1 MESMAETKQ
10 VTDSVILEVS
20 RIVSEMAGIQL
31 GPKQASMVENR
42 LKTRMIRLGI
52 SSFSDY
58 LGHLQKHQ
66 EDESQALLS
75 LMTTHHTFFFREFTH
90 FEFLLNPGL
99 TRLIERARARG
110 DRKIRVWSAA
120 SSRGQEA
127 YSLGMF
133 FSYHLKQMAPDVDF
147 EIVGTDIDPE
157 SVNYARNGVY
167 KNEELK
173 QSPVIYL
180 NDNWI
185 RGTGKVQDFSKVKD
199 TLKSKIRFD
208 TANLLS
214 SETFLNTLNGKK
226 FDVIFCRNVFIYF
239 NQDQIKQITQTMTK
253 HLDAEG
259 FLILGVSETLNGL
272 GLPVEG
278 CGSSIYQLPHTA
290 LGTDGK
296 VVKRPA
302 AAVVPGMFENRIIN
316 VLCVD
321 DSKVIQSLLK
331 RILTKEMGFN
341 IKDVAMNG
349 REAIEKIKTQKFD
362 IVTLDL
368 HMPVLDG
375 LGFLTESKGID
386 RPPIVILSAINR
398 DDMTVAQSALKEGAS
413 DYVEKP
419 TLENVA
425 QTGNE
430 IRSKLKMTL
439 ATLAAG
445 KGVIKPLALA
455 PKPVSTSV
463 SRRKKVL
470 IVDDSRTIR
479 TLLSKII
486 SMDPDL
492 EVVASAE
499 KPSQVE
505 ELIKQHKPDVITLDI
520 HMPEMDGVTLLKKYY
535 PKFPIPT
542 VMISSISKEEGTQV
556 LEALESGAVDYIQKP
571 EMGNLA
577 SASQQICERI
587 KNAASAKARKSNGVK
602 RKASISQGVDSRSLV
617 VIGSS
622 TGGTEA
628 LRHVFTML
636 PEKIPPILVV
646 QHIPPVFSM
655 ALANRL
661 NELCP
666 FKIKEA
672 AHGDEVLPNQILI
685 APGAKQ
691 MKFKIEKDRMYVE
704 INDEPPLNR
713 HKPSVDYLF
722 NSVAESGLKKVVA
735 VILTGMGNDGA
746 KMMKK
751 LHDQG
756 ALTIAQDQES
766 SVVFGMPGEAVKL
779 GAADHVLP
787 IDEIAQKI
795 LDCSISF
802 NHNIAEKSA

>member
-1 MESMAETKQ
+1 METKQ
-10 VTDSVILEVS
+10 ITDSVVLEVS
-20 RIVSEMAGIQL
+20 GIVSKMAGIQL
-31 GPKQASMVENR
+31 GPKQSSMVENR

-58 LGHLQKHQ
+58 LSHLKTHQ

-75 LMTTHHTFFFREFTH
+75 LMTTHHTFFFREFGH
-90 FEFLLNPGL
+90 FEFLLNQGL
-99 TRLIERARARG
+99 PRLIERARARG

-133 FSYHLKQMAPDVDF
+133 FAYHLKQMAPDVDF

-157 SVNYARNGVY
+157 SVNYAKNGVY
-167 KNEELK
+167 KNDELK

-185 RGTGKVQDFSKVKD
+185 RGSGKVQEFSKVKD
-199 TLKSKIRFD
+199 TLKSRIRFE

-214 SETFLNTLNGKK
+214 PEQFLSGKK

-239 NQDQIKQITQTMTK
+239 NADQIKSITETLLK
-253 HLDAEG
+253 HMDPEAYLV
-259 FLILGVSETLNGL
+259 LGVSETLNGL
-272 GLPVEG
+272 SLPLEN
-278 CGSSIYQLPHTA
+278 CGTSVYQLPHSA
-290 LGTDGK
+290 LNRDEKNLNGSTLPLQAR
-296 VVKRPA
+296 VV
-302 AAVVPGMFENRIIN
+302 ENRIIN

-321 DSKVIQSLLK
+321 DSKVILSLLK
-331 RILTKEMGFN
+331 RVLTKETGFN
-341 IKDVAMNG
+341 IQDTAANG
-349 REAIEKIKTQKFD
+349 REAIEKLKTQKFD

-375 LGFLTESKGID
+375 LGFLKESKGIE
-386 RPPIVILSAINR
+386 RPPVVILSAINR
-398 DDMTVAQSALKEGAS
+398 DDMTIAQSALKEGAS

-419 TLENVA
+419 TLENVS

-430 IRSKLKMTL
+430 IRSKLKITL
-439 ATLAAG
+439 ATLSAA
-445 KGVIKPLALA
+445 KGVLRPVALA
-455 PKPVSTSV
+455 PKATPMPTATSGFQK
-463 SRRKKVL
+463 KKVL

-479 TLLSKII
+479 TLLAKII
-486 SMDPDL
+486 SEDPFL
-492 EVVASAE
+492 EVAAAAE
-499 KPSQVE
+499 KPSDVE
-505 ELIKQHKPDVITLDI
+505 DLIRRHKPDVITLDI
-520 HMPEMDGVTLLKKYY
+520 HMPEMDGVTLLKKIY
-535 PKFPIPT
+535 PKYSIPT

-577 SASQQICERI
+577 QASLQIRERI
-587 KNAASAKARKSNGVK
+587 RSAAAVTVKKSSLSQ
-602 RKASISQGVDSRSLV
+602 RKAISSRTIDSRSLV
-617 VIGSS
+617 VVGSS

-628 LRHVFTML
+628 LRQVFAAM

-646 QHIPPVFSM
+646 QHIPPVFSL

-666 FKIKEA
+666 FEIKEA
-672 AHGDEVLPNQILI
+672 QDGDEVLPDRVLI

-691 MKFKIEKDRMYVE
+691 MKLKVLKDKMFVE
-704 INDEPPLNR
+704 INDDPLLNR

-722 NSVAESGLKKVVA
+722 NSVAECGLKQVVA
-735 VILTGMGNDGA
+735 VILTGMGSDGA

-756 ALTIAQDQES
+756 AQTIAQNQET
-766 SVVFGMPGEAVKL
+766 SVVYGMPGEAVKL
-779 GAADHVLP
+779 GSVDHVLP
-787 IDEIAQKI
+787 LDEIAQKI
-795 LDCSISF
+795 LDCCAGFQQSSLK
-802 NHNIAEKSA
+802 KSVA